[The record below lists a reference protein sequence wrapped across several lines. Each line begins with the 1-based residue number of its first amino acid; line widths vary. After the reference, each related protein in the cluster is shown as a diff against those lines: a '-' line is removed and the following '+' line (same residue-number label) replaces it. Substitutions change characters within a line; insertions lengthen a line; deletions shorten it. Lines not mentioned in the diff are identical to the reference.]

1 MDLFTTLSL
10 FFLSIFISL
19 PLHSLTAALPS
30 CKNKCGS
37 LPIKYPLGTGFGCGS
52 TLFQSSLS
60 CTQSEQLL
68 LTTHTG
74 CYPITSISY
83 STSTLTL
90 SPPLMSTCSS
100 MHPSPNFGLD
110 WATPFQLGPS
120 LFLLLSCTLPSSSIT
135 FKGTPICDPSNAHL
149 CAYLYTCPA
158 LSSLSLPLFAPSN
171 SCCVYSPANLG
182 PHMDLDIQGLKCA
195 GFSSVVSLGDS
206 PADPSRWEYGV
217 VLKFGERELD
227 GHDFAT
233 ACDTCEKSDGVCGY
247 APPRNYFVCV
257 CQNGVNTTLDCY
269 GQTVVGFQKGAAP
282 TSLVLLFFNAKGIW
296 LSWLVLGLW
305 LGI

>member
-1 MDLFTTLSL
+1 
-10 FFLSIFISL
+10 
-19 PLHSLTAALPS
+19 
-30 CKNKCGS
+30 
-37 LPIKYPLGTGFGCGS
+37 
-52 TLFQSSLS
+52 
-60 CTQSEQLL
+60 
-68 LTTHTG
+68 
-74 CYPITSISY
+74 
-83 STSTLTL
+83 
-90 SPPLMSTCSS
+90 

-282 TSLVLLFFNAKGIW
+282 TSLVLLFFNANPSLIAKVQSSHWAPWRWRGGLIAMVANFDSSQASGSISNRIGIDHDEYC
-296 LSWLVLGLW
+296 LLGTSIL
-305 LGI
+305 LLDCTDDEPCSGR